1 MTLSRGCFLTVL
13 AGAAL
18 ILGCGGSQKSAG
30 PTDRYELTGE
40 VVRWDSASRLALVR
54 HEDIKNA
61 EGKVWM
67 AAMTMEFPVRE
78 PADIAKMKTG
88 LRIKAALFQRPK
100 DFDYWIAEVQVL
112 PAASDKP

>member
-1 MTLSRGCFLTVL
+1 MNLSRGNFLAVL
-13 AGAAL
+13 AGAAVTL
-18 ILGCGGSQKSAG
+18 SCAGPVKPAG
-30 PTDRYELTGE
+30 PTDRYELNGE
-40 VVRWDSASRLALVR
+40 VLRWDPASRLALVR

-78 PADIAKMKTG
+78 TADIAKMKTG

-100 DFDYWIAEVQVL
+100 DFDYWIADVQVL

>member
-1 MTLSRGCFLTVL
+1 MTLYRGCFLTVL

-18 ILGCGGSQKSAG
+18 TLGCGGSPKTAG
-30 PTDRYELTGE
+30 PVDRYELTGE
-40 VVRWDSASRLALVR
+40 VRRWDPATRLALVR

-61 EGKVWM
+61 QGKVWM

-78 PADIAKMKTG
+78 PADIAKMKSG
-88 LRIKAALFQRPK
+88 IRIKAVLFQRPK

-112 PAASDKP
+112 PAGNN